1 MSKKGADGPDTEK
14 KLDWLIDMQ
23 KNESNLHWTRNS
35 YFTVTASIL
44 LLALSQFPKGM
55 VLGEIISIVGIIFS
69 IAWLAIQYRSNAYID
84 YYKNKI
90 RELDPSSDV
99 VFPLDLP
106 GYQMRKVAFLLPI
119 AFLFMWFVIL
129 VAVAYGVTP

>member
-1 MSKKGADGPDTEK
+1 MSKGAEGPTTEK

-44 LLALSQFPKGM
+44 LLALSQFKGM
-55 VLGEIISIVGIIFS
+55 VLGEIISVVGIIFS
-69 IAWLAIQYRSNAYID
+69 IAWLAIQHRSNAYIA

-99 VFPLDLP
+99 VFPLDIP

-119 AFLFMWFVIL
+119 AFLLMWFVIL
-129 VAVAYGVTP
+129 GAVVSGIAP